1 MCEVGFTGNLVG
13 INERTNVEQRNT
25 EVVYVDDSGAAVALA
40 EDTVASMNF
49 WGFDPSMLRHLE
61 ARFHIFL
68 DRESADAKSELLL
81 PMIVGEMV
89 EAGTDTVKVLRTEG
103 PWFGVTYP
111 DDKPTVQASLAGLT
125 HDGTYPSPLWG
136 S

>member
-1 MCEVGFTGNLVG
+1 MGPTGNLVG
-13 INERTNVEQRNT
+13 INERTNVEQRGG
-25 EVVYVDDSGAAVALA
+25 EVVYVDERGAAVALA
-40 EDTVASMNF
+40 DDTVASMNF
-49 WGFDPSMLRHLE
+49 WGFDPSMLVRLE
-61 ARFHIFL
+61 KRFQTFL
-68 DRESADAKSELLL
+68 DTESADAKSELLL

-89 EAGTDTVKVLRTEG
+89 QAGTDTVKVLRTEG

-125 HDGTYPSPLWG
+125 DDGTYPTPLWG